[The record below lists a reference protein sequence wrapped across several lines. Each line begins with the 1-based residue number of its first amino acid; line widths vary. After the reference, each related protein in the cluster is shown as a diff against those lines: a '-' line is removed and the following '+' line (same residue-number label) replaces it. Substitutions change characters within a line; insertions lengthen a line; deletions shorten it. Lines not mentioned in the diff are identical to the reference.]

1 MNWRPRPYCPAT
13 SDQLRS
19 RPCAPVLVLGA
30 LALAL
35 ASPAKADTLPAIL
48 HDMPDTSSLAGLSV
62 VVALVLITT
71 ITALLHLTG
80 RKIWLQREASL
91 MADLASA
98 RAKLD
103 RANIFLAA
111 ERQIT
116 VAWGDPSQPPEIE
129 GDVSLVTD
137 APVPRRVLGF
147 GSWLAPET
155 AQQLERCIE
164 RLRERGEAFRLP
176 IASLSKR
183 YLEVEGRA
191 IGGKAVMRIRDV
203 SGDRLELTRLR
214 ERHGQSLIEV
224 EAFRA
229 MLDAIPNPVWMRDAG
244 GRLAWVNAAYAKAVE
259 VGTPA
264 LVVAEG
270 AELLERTARDAAG
283 TARQASEI
291 WRARVPAIVA
301 GQRHMLDVVDAP
313 SSAGSVGIAS
323 DLSELVTMRE
333 DLERQMDAHSR
344 TLDQLSTAVATFDR
358 NRRLVFHN
366 AAFRQLWMLDA
377 GFLEQRPSDHE
388 VLDRLRSEHRLPEQA
403 DFRSWKA
410 TLMSL
415 YQAMEA
421 EQQTWHLPDGRT
433 LRTVISPNPQG
444 GVTYLY
450 DDISEGV
457 DLASKYNGLIRVQ
470 GETLDT
476 LKEGVAVFGA
486 DGRIKLFNPAFARL
500 WRLDPAV
507 LSPENAGAHPNIR
520 PHIDQV
526 AALCAPL
533 LPNEELWINLRS
545 IVAGLHDARTGF
557 EQKLERADA
566 STLECAAAPL
576 PDGATLLTFIDISAS
591 VQVERALTDRNQALM
606 DAEKLRND
614 FVHHV
619 SYELRSPLTNIIG
632 FTQLL
637 GDGTV
642 GALNPKQAEYA
653 GYVMKSSAALL
664 AIINDILDLATIDT
678 DAMELTVADIDIAE
692 TMHAAAVG
700 VQDRL
705 VESGINL
712 QIVAL
717 DGVGTMRADGKRLRQ
732 VLFNL
737 LSNAIGFS
745 SSGQTVTLAALRRGN
760 DIVFKVT
767 DQGRGIPEHVIAKV
781 FDRFHSHTLGAR
793 HRGVGLGLS
802 IVRAFVE
809 LHGGNVH
816 VASVLGQGTV
826 VTCTL
831 PANARASA
839 QGADAQLALVSP
851 PKADAAS
858 SVSGSG
864 ERA

>member
-1 MNWRPRPYCPAT
+1 MEWRPRPVYRA
-13 SDQLRS
+13 SARQLRRVC
-19 RPCAPVLVLGA
+19 RPAIASFAVA
-30 LALAL
+30 ILALT
-35 ASPAKADTLPAIL
+35 PARAHNAAVFL
-48 HDMPDTSSLAGLSV
+48 HDSPDNSSLAGISA

-80 RKIWLQREASL
+80 RKTWLRRETSL
-91 MADLASA
+91 MADLAEA
-98 RAKLD
+98 RTKLD

-116 VAWGDPSQPPEIE
+116 VAWGDPATQPEIE
-129 GDVSLVTD
+129 GDLSLVTD
-137 APVPRRVLGF
+137 APAPRRVLGF
-147 GSWLAPET
+147 GAWLAPET

-183 YLEVEGRA
+183 FLEVEGRA

-214 ERHGQSLIEV
+214 ERHGQCLTEV

-229 MLDAIPNPVWMRDAG
+229 MLDAVPSPAWLRDAG
-244 GRLAWVNAAYAKAVE
+244 GRLAWVNAAYARAVE
-259 VGTPA
+259 APDAACVVREGT
-264 LVVAEG
+264 
-270 AELLERTARDAAG
+270 ELLERPARDAALL
-283 TARQASEI
+283 ARQASHV
-291 WRARVPAIVA
+291 WRGQVAAIVA
-301 GQRHMLDVVDAP
+301 GQRHKLDVVDVP
-313 SSAGSVGIAS
+313 SSAGSAGIAA
-323 DLSELVTMRE
+323 DLSELVAMRE
-333 DLERQMDAHSR
+333 DLARQVTAHSR
-344 TLDQLSTAVATFDR
+344 TLDQLATAVAIFDGA
-358 NRRLVFHN
+358 RRLVFHN
-366 AAFRQLWMLDA
+366 AAYRQLWQLDA
-377 GFLEQRPSDHE
+377 GFLEHNPTDHE
-388 VLDRLRSEHRLPEQA
+388 ILDRLRAERRLPEQA
-403 DFRSWKA
+403 DFRAWKSS
-410 TLMSL
+410 LMSL

-421 EQQTWHLPDGRT
+421 EEQTWHLPDGRT

-450 DDISEGV
+450 DDVSERV

-486 DGRIKLFNPAFARL
+486 DGRIKLFNPAFAQM
-500 WRLDPAV
+500 WRLDPA
-507 LSPENAGAHPNIR
+507 LLARGADARPQSQ

-526 AALCAPL
+526 ARLCAL
-533 LPNEELWINLRS
+533 LLQGDDDLWTSLRS
-545 IVAGLHDARTGF
+545 IIAGLHDARTGF
-557 EQKLERADA
+557 AHKLERIDGMV
-566 STLECAAAPL
+566 LECAAAPL
-576 PDGATLLTFIDISAS
+576 PDGATLLTFTDITAAA
-591 VQVERALTDRNQALM
+591 QVERALTDRNQALM

-653 GYVMKSSAALL
+653 DYVLKSSAALL
-664 AIINDILDLATIDT
+664 AIINDILDLATIDV
-678 DAMELTVADIDIAE
+678 DAMELVIGDVDIVA
-692 TMHAAAVG
+692 TMHEAAVG

-705 VESGINL
+705 AESGIHL

-717 DGVGTMRADGKRLRQ
+717 DGLAPMRADGKRLRQ

-745 SSGQTVTLAALRRGN
+745 SAGQTVTLAAMQRGG
-760 DIVFKVT
+760 DVVFKVT
-767 DQGRGIPEHVIAKV
+767 DQGRGIPPDVIAQV
-781 FDRFHSHTLGAR
+781 FDRFRSHTIGSR

-809 LHGGNVH
+809 LHGGTVH
-816 VASVLGQGTV
+816 VESVLGEGTV

-831 PANARASA
+831 PVVALAKAGQTRAPRATPAPAKSA
-839 QGADAQLALVSP
+839 LPVLTTST
-851 PKADAAS
+851 
-858 SVSGSG
+858 G